1 MSRAQAQSPHR
12 FKSRRPAPRRNV
24 QQQHEV
30 EHDEAPT
37 LEAGHG
43 PQKIHKVLAAAG
55 LGSRREM
62 EELIRAGK
70 VKVNGAV
77 ALVGMRVQDGD
88 VSRVGKRQVTVRDSS
103 KLPRIIVYHKPEG
116 EIVSHDDPQGRPSVF
131 EKLPPMRRGKW
142 LAVGRLDY
150 NTSGLLIFTTSG
162 ELCNRLMHPRYEVER
177 EYAVRIIGKLNDDNL
192 KQLKK
197 GVRLEDGMARFDVI
211 EERGGRGLN
220 NWYRVVLREGRNRI
234 VRRMFDAAGFRVSRL
249 MRVRFGIVSLPFG
262 LRRGA
267 WREVDEAQT
276 NTLLEWSGTLVNG
289 PETPVTDSSPARG
302 QGGQRANA
310 QHFDGT
316 RPSTAARLNSERF
329 RNGRPAS
336 QRPGSARA
344 NAQHAGPQRGAP
356 QHYNSTRQGAK
367 GSAFNPAGGRARPGK
382 PDRPRRPFRAK

>member
-1 MSRAQAQSPHR
+1 MSRAQVQSPHR
-12 FKSRRPAPRRNV
+12 FKSRRPGPRRNV
-24 QQQHEV
+24 RQQDEV
-30 EHDEAPT
+30 EHDDAPG

-88 VSRVGKRQVTVRDSS
+88 VIRVGKRQVTVRDSS

-162 ELCNRLMHPRYEVER
+162 ELCNHLMHPRYEVER

-276 NTLLEWSGTLVNG
+276 TTLLEWSATLVNG
-289 PETPVTDSSPARG
+289 PDAPAIDASPSRAP
-302 QGGQRANA
+302 GGQRSNA
-310 QHFDGT
+310 QRFD
-316 RPSTAARLNSERF
+316 STGPAPVRLNSERF
-329 RNGRPAS
+329 RNGRPGS
-336 QRPGSARA
+336 QRPGAARS
-344 NAQHAGPQRGAP
+344 NAQRAGPQRGAP
-356 QHYNSTRQGAK
+356 QHYKSTRQGAK
-367 GSAFNPAGGRARPGK
+367 AEGFNPAGGRARPGK
-382 PDRPRRPFRAK
+382 SDRPRRPFRAK

>member
-1 MSRAQAQSPHR
+1 MSRALAHASHRTSGPRPGRVRRDAPPQREHEASP
-12 FKSRRPAPRRNV
+12 S
-24 QQQHEV
+24 
-30 EHDEAPT
+30 
-37 LEAGHG
+37 LESSHG
-43 PQKIHKVLAAAG
+43 PQKVHKVLAAAG

-70 VKVNGAV
+70 VKVNGAM
-77 ALVGMRVQDGD
+77 ALLGMRVQPGD
-88 VSRVGKRQVTVRDSS
+88 VIRVGKRQVTVRDSS
-103 KLPRIIVYHKPEG
+103 RLPRIIVYHKPEG

-150 NTSGLLIFTTSG
+150 NTSGLLVFTTSG

-177 EYAVRIIGKLNDDNL
+177 EYAVRIIGKLAEEHL

-262 LRRGA
+262 LRRGT
-267 WREVDEAQT
+267 WREVDETQT
-276 NTLLEWSGTLVNG
+276 ATIVDWSNTLLHP
-289 PETPVTDSSPARG
+289 PEVEPPESPRSPFQRPNPPRPNPQRTNA
-302 QGGQRANA
+302 QRAN
-310 QHFDGT
+310 
-316 RPSTAARLNSERF
+316 L
-329 RNGRPAS
+329 
-336 QRPGSARA
+336 QRPNSGRQ
-344 NAQHAGPQRGAP
+344 NAQRPNSKRATG
-356 QHYNSTRQGAK
+356 QHYNATRNAAK
-367 GSAFNPAGGRARPGK
+367 GEGVSPGAGGARAGK
-382 PDRPRRPFRAK
+382 PGRPRRSFRAK

>member
-1 MSRAQAQSPHR
+1 MSRAFAHTSPR
-12 FKSRRPAPRRNV
+12 LPPPRAGRPRRG
-24 QQQHEV
+24 QQRDYRKHEAV
-30 EHDEAPT
+30 P
-37 LEAGHG
+37 AGESAHG

-70 VKVNGAV
+70 VKVNGELAQ
-77 ALVGMRVQDGD
+77 LGMRVQPGD
-88 VSRVGKRQVTVRDSS
+88 VIRVAKRQVTVRDSAR
-103 KLPRIIVYHKPEG
+103 LPRIIVYHKPEG

-162 ELCNRLMHPRYEVER
+162 ELCNHLMHPRYEVER
-177 EYAVRIIGKLNDDNL
+177 EYAVRIIGKLNDEQL

-197 GVRLEDGMARFDVI
+197 GVRLEDGMARFEVI

-262 LRRGA
+262 LRRGT
-267 WREVDEAQT
+267 WRELDETQT
-276 NTLLEWSGTLVNG
+276 GTILEWSLTLVNPPG
-289 PETPVTDSSPARG
+289 LQPPSA
-302 QGGQRANA
+302 GGQRPAPQRRTQQRYQETPRGNSQRQNSPRPNSSRANFPRPNTQTPSNPRA
-310 QHFDGT
+310 KPP
-316 RPSTAARLNSERF
+316 RPSTGISRAA
-329 RNGRPAS
+329 GRD
-336 QRPGSARA
+336 RA
-344 NAQHAGPQRGAP
+344 E
-356 QHYNSTRQGAK
+356 
-367 GSAFNPAGGRARPGK
+367 K
-382 PDRPRRPFRAK
+382 PSRPRRSFRAK